1 MNCDYLDAGRALMAA
16 KKQPG
21 DVDSEL
27 AHAIRDYC
35 GGVDSVPEYLAEAI
49 GAVQAELKLRVRR
62 AWHES
67 KLAEQKAETDKAT
80 EFGAGLANRNSEL
93 KAQLRDARETLDSV
107 AYDIG
112 ELPARFVAGDVPPA
126 ASLIKALPN
135 VLSAIREAD
144 SVLND
149 NS

>member
-27 AHAIRDYC
+27 AHTIRDYC

-62 AWHES
+62 
-67 KLAEQKAETDKAT
+67 KRRAT
-80 EFGAGLANRNSEL
+80 
-93 KAQLRDARETLDSV
+93 
-107 AYDIG
+107 
-112 ELPARFVAGDVPPA
+112 
-126 ASLIKALPN
+126 AS
-135 VLSAIREAD
+135 
-144 SVLND
+144 
-149 NS
+149 

>member
-1 MNCDYLDAGRALMAA
+1 MNCDYYDAGLALMKA

-35 GGVDSVPEYLAEAI
+35 GGLESVPEYLTEAI

-62 AWHES
+62 TWHES
-67 KLAEQKAETDKAT
+67 EMAKQKAETDKAN
-80 EFGAGLANRNSEL
+80 EFGAGHASRNAEL
-93 KAQLRDARETLDSV
+93 KAELRDARERLDSL

-112 ELPARFVAGDVPPA
+112 ELPARFVAGDVPAA
-126 ASLIKALPN
+126 ASLIRQLPH
-135 VLSAIREAD
+135 VHESIRTAD

-149 NS
+149 NE